1 MIGQTRHKNL
11 VRLLGYCDE
20 GEDLE
25 STDAAPGV
33 PHPRPTRRD
42 AGRGVRRGCP
52 RVGPRLGFFFF
63 FFFSDS
69 RRLGSIRADA
79 ARFVPNR
86 LLFAPNRADSSKIG
100 PYRPYRT
107 YRPAADT
114 ANTAETGRKSAET
127 GRKQAETGRKRLKSA
142 LSMAVKSET
151 CILLSFFVNQGLV
164 CVFKKYFNSKNIY
177 KI

>member
-1 MIGQTRHKNL
+1 M
-11 VRLLGYCDE
+11 
-20 GEDLE
+20 LE
-25 STDAAPGV
+25 CTDAAPEV

-86 LLFAPNRADSSKIG
+86 LRFASNRADSAKIG
-100 PYRPYRT
+100 SYRPI
-107 YRPAADT
+107 ADT
-114 ANTAETGRKSAET
+114 AEIGRKTA
-127 GRKQAETGRKRLKSA
+127 GTGRKRPKSA
-142 LSMAVKSET
+142 LNMAVKAET
-151 CILLSFFVNQGLV
+151 CILLSFFVNQGIV
-164 CVFKKYFNSKNIY
+164 CVF
-177 KI
+177 

>member
-1 MIGQTRHKNL
+1 MLCFYTSRTRKHGCGT
-11 VRLLGYCDE
+11 RG
-20 GEDLE
+20 
-25 STDAAPGV
+25 AAPAS
-33 PHPRPTRRD
+33 D
-42 AGRGVRRGCP
+42 AVACALD
-52 RVGPRLGFFFF
+52 RVCVFFF

-69 RRLGSIRADA
+69 HRLGSIRADA

-86 LLFAPNRADSSKIG
+86 LRFAPNRANSAKIG

-107 YRPAADT
+107 YQPAAD
-114 ANTAETGRKSAET
+114 TAETGRK
-127 GRKQAETGRKRLKSA
+127 RPKSA